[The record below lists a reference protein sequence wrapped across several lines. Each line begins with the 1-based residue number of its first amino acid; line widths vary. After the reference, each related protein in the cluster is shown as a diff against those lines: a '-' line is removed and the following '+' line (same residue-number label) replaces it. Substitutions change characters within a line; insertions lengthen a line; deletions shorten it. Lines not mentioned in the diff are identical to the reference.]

1 MLRKRHTMEQRPL
14 TDAEATTLLRA
25 GKEEGLK
32 YFFSQYDTALT
43 WFALRITGDEAT
55 AEDMVAE
62 AFVKLW
68 KHATE
73 ITPSPSV
80 KAYLY
85 RLVRNASIDYLRHKK
100 RERAHQKEVVYLNE
114 ISEESLTAME
124 IEAKTHHNVYQAIEQ
139 LPPRMGQVFRMF
151 YFQRKSLPQ
160 IATEL
165 QLSVNTVRNQKTQ
178 ALLFLRK
185 SVTVVVLVL
194 LRLFTGA

>member
-1 MLRKRHTMEQRPL
+1 MEQRPL

-32 YFFSQYDTALT
+32 YFFHQYDTALT
-43 WFALRITGDEAT
+43 YFAMRITGDEPA

-68 KHATE
+68 KQATE

-85 RLVRNASIDYLRHKK
+85 RLVRNAAIDWLRRKK

-114 ISEESLTAME
+114 IAEDTVTAME
-124 IEAKTHHNVYQAIEQ
+124 IAAKTHHNVYEAIEQ

-160 IATEL
+160 IAAEL

-185 SVTVVVLVL
+185 SLTTVIPAL
-194 LRLFTGA
+194 LYLFA

>member
-1 MLRKRHTMEQRPL
+1 LLRKSKAVEQKPL

-43 WFALRITGDEAT
+43 YFALRITGDEAA
-55 AEDMVAE
+55 AEDIATD

-68 KHATE
+68 ENCHKLPPAST
-73 ITPSPSV
+73 V

-85 RLVRNASIDYLRHKK
+85 RMVRNASVDWLRRRKV
-100 RERAHQKEVVYLNE
+100 ERSHQKELIYLNE
-114 ISEESLTAME
+114 IAEQSVYAIE
-124 IEAKTHHNVYQAIEQ
+124 IDTKTHHAVFQAIEY

-160 IATEL
+160 IAAEL
-165 QLSVNTVRNQKTQ
+165 KLSVNTVRNQKMQ
-178 ALLFLRK
+178 ALMFLRK
-185 SVTVVVLVL
+185 TVATTVL
-194 LRLFTGA
+194 LLLYFFR